1 MSSVPLEIA
10 MRRPTRALLVSTLL
24 VLAAC
29 ATSTSTTSAPTT
41 TAHLPGDQ
49 KGTREVPASARM
61 ICSDDIKGK
70 IAQALALTTPPATQD
85 SWVDDVYTCR
95 YALPVGQMTLSDQVF
110 PDTGAA
116 RAHLAETQS
125 QDGTAQS
132 LAGLGQQ
139 AYGSSRGLAV
149 VLKDN
154 QILTVDTTGLP
165 DRFGPTDQRRT
176 DLAYEVASDVLGCW
190 TGDE

>member
-1 MSSVPLEIA
+1 MPRA
-10 MRRPTRALLVSTLL
+10 TRALLVAPLL
-24 VLAAC
+24 ALAAC
-29 ATSTSTTSAPTT
+29 AASSTATSVPTT
-41 TAHLPGDQ
+41 TAQAHGGEAVAPQ
-49 KGTREVPASARM
+49 VPATAKM
-61 ICSDDIKGK
+61 ICSEDIKGK
-70 IAQALALTTPPATQD
+70 VQQALRLETPPATHD

-95 YALPVGQMTLSDQVF
+95 YSLPMGEMSLSDRVF
-110 PDTGAA
+110 PDAGAA
-116 RAHLAETQS
+116 RAHLAVTRS
-125 QDGTAQS
+125 QDGAAQS

-165 DRFGPTDQRRT
+165 DRFGATDQRRS
-176 DLAYEVASDVLGCW
+176 DLAVEVASDVLGCW